1 MNFEK
6 FKESLK
12 FRKYNN
18 WKIILRFIEYK
29 IKNFCIDLIINL
41 NVIKLSSKPSIDL
54 GSFSDNRFINFLIYS
69 LKNDFNFF
77 YKKDENTKKLFRRIG
92 LLNFFKHTS
101 SNTTY
106 DNNKIKFLINK
117 ESSNE
122 NDIIFDTNYFKY
134 FYENKKK
141 ISHNKLIMP
150 YYMYPRIYNSFY
162 KKIHIK
168 KNPNFG
174 LRIFFSGSIVE
185 EGYNNFVWPKEPGK
199 FPNRIEVINRILKE
213 FKNEIFLINSK
224 KDLQS
229 SEIFKKKII
238 LCLHDKMI
246 KKTSYTLNFKENLD
260 LLSNSC
266 FNLSCPGVVM
276 PLCHHLIE
284 GIKVGS
290 IPITNCEKL
299 LFPYLTEEISLQY
312 SSMNQLIEKFHEALV
327 MKNDDVLYMREK
339 VLNYY
344 KTNLSPENFK
354 KNFIKILSKN
364 EKKIICCDDHR
375 SVEKFQNI

>member
-1 MNFEK
+1 MNFAK
-6 FKESLK
+6 FKESLT
-12 FRKYNN
+12 FRKYDN

-41 NVIKLSSKPSIDL
+41 NVKKLSPKPIIDL

-69 LKNDFNFF
+69 LKDDFNFL

-92 LLNFFKHTS
+92 LLNFFKHTTS
-101 SNTTY
+101 KTTF
-106 DNNKIKFLINK
+106 DNNKIKLLINR
-117 ESSNE
+117 EPSND
-122 NDIIFDTNYFKY
+122 NDVIFDTNYFKY
-134 FYENKKK
+134 FYENKKE
-141 ISHNKLIMP
+141 IGHEKLIMP

-162 KKIHIK
+162 KKIHVK
-168 KNPNFG
+168 KNPNFK
-174 LRIFFSGSIVE
+174 LRVFFSGSIVE
-185 EGYNNFVWPKEPGK
+185 EGYNNFKWSKEPNK

-213 FKNEIFLINSK
+213 FKNEIFLIHSK
-224 KDLQS
+224 KDLKS
-229 SEIFKKKII
+229 SGIFKKKII
-238 LCLHDKMI
+238 LCLHNKMI
-246 KKTSYTLNFKENLD
+246 KKTTYTLNFKENLD
-260 LLSNSC
+260 LLGDSC

-299 LFPYLTEEISLQY
+299 LSPYLTEEISLQY

-327 MKNDDVLYMREK
+327 MKNDNVLYMREK